1 MDTASESA
9 PELDEKP
16 KKGDT
21 FQVMDTQELREHGGL
36 AVHDFS
42 EEGGVLHAGSKHM
55 EDVIVRMPVGTRITV
70 ERAFRDEGGTWVIFD
85 YLYEGRNH
93 SPKTLKVCAL
103 VEEKQGFTKKNYMEK
118 VKLSPTGAMLEQL
131 KNEIQGS

>member
-1 MDTASESA
+1 MDVASESPA
-9 PELDEKP
+9 ELDEKP

-21 FQVMDTQELREHGGL
+21 FQVMDTQEVRGSGGL
-36 AVHDFS
+36 AVRDFS
-42 EEGGVLHAGSKHM
+42 EEGGVLHAGTKHM

-85 YLYEGRNH
+85 YPYKGRNH
-93 SPKTLKVCAL
+93 PLKTLRVCAL

-118 VKLSPTGAMLEQL
+118 VKASPTEAALEQL
-131 KNEIQGS
+131 RNEIQGS